1 MNVRGVVTNMDL
13 LINLRTIQNQYSL
26 KNYEKNHGN
35 KITDKHTQMTTKMCI
50 NIQTLSV

>member
-26 KNYEKNHGN
+26 KNNEKNHR
-35 KITDKHTQMTTKMCI
+35 
-50 NIQTLSV
+50 QTYSDDNENVHKYTNVKCLNLL